1 MVYSLM
7 IRGVPVDRSI
17 STRRGPKIG
26 TATAGALTA
35 GPGPVAPAPAL
46 TDGPAPR
53 LLLAGALPAGALL
66 AGALPAVALLAV
78 ALPAGPGPPTAGGL
92 TSGGKLGMGAPI
104 AG

>member
-35 GPGPVAPAPAL
+35 EPGPVAPVPAL
-46 TDGPAPR
+46 TDGPAPG
-53 LLLAGALPAGALL
+53 LLPAGALPAGALP
-66 AGALPAVALLAV
+66 AGALPAG
-78 ALPAGPGPPTAGGL
+78 ALPAGPGPSTAGGL